1 VASGPS
7 PRSRSNPDL
16 SHGRFVRILR
26 HGNPNPP
33 SYRGRL
39 FVACALSMAIQLIT
53 PRLVGAQRV
62 VRSPEQV
69 VSVSKGASALLVNT
83 TNIQRFSIGDPTVAE
98 AVVVSPTEI
107 LINGKQLGT
116 TSLFLWDNTGAIKLY
131 SVEVTADAPGLQRY
145 LSSVLQGER
154 IDVVA
159 SGNVVT
165 LSGQVRDASVA
176 TRAVEIAKGS
186 GATIVDNLTTPEA
199 VQVLLKVRFAEVN
212 KSVIKEFR
220 SQLAT
225 LNPQDLNSKTGDWI
239 GSANTDPQSGAFADG
254 VVDLG
259 LFNANASIEVLI
271 RALTSKGLLR
281 SLAEPNLIA
290 LPGKQATFLAGGEF
304 PYPSVQGGGGNNAVS
319 IVFKEFGIRLNF
331 TPTITRNGSIR
342 LKVAP
347 EVSSLDFSTPLIFGG
362 FTIPSLLSRRAETEV
377 EMKSGQY
384 LAIAGLVDNRMTD
397 NSTKIPFL
405 GDIPILGQFFRSK
418 DARQNR
424 TELLVLVSPKLVLP
438 SDTPALLP
446 TGEPATWK
454 WSGQMKIKS
463 PSDTSWGKAYQE
475 H

>member
-1 VASGPS
+1 
-7 PRSRSNPDL
+7 
-16 SHGRFVRILR
+16 
-26 HGNPNPP
+26 
-33 SYRGRL
+33 
-39 FVACALSMAIQLIT
+39 MAIQLLGA
-53 PRLVGAQRV
+53 RVLVAQRV
-62 VRSPEQV
+62 VRAPEQV

-107 LINGKQLGT
+107 LINGKTLGT

-176 TRAVEIAKGS
+176 SRAVEIAKGS

-225 LNPQDLNSKTGDWI
+225 LNPQDLNHHGDWI
-239 GSANTDPQSGAFADG
+239 GSANTNPQNGSFSDG

-290 LPGKQATFLAGGEF
+290 LPGKEATFLAGGEF

-319 IVFKEFGIRLNF
+319 IVFKEFGIRLKF

-347 EVSSLDFSTPLIFGG
+347 EVSALDFSNPLVFGG
-362 FTIPSLLSRRAETEV
+362 FTIPSLISRKTETEV
-377 EMKSGQY
+377 EMRNGQY
-384 LAIAGLVDNRMTD
+384 LAIAGLVDNRLTN

-424 TELLVLVSPKLVLP
+424 SELLVLVSPKLVLP

-446 TGEPATWK
+446 TGEPADWK
-454 WSGQMKIKS
+454 WSGQMKYIS

-475 H
+475 KQEH

>member
-1 VASGPS
+1 VRIFRHGWIISRSHAWRWLFAGALVAS
-7 PRSRSNPDL
+7 
-16 SHGRFVRILR
+16 
-26 HGNPNPP
+26 
-33 SYRGRL
+33 
-39 FVACALSMAIQLIT
+39 AQ
-53 PRLVGAQRV
+53 VGGSQPAEAQRV
-62 VRSPEQV
+62 VRAPEQV

-83 TNIQRFSIGDPTVAE
+83 TAIQRFSIGDPAVAE

-107 LINGKQLGT
+107 LINGKTLGT

-145 LSSVLQGER
+145 LSSVLAGER
-154 IDVVA
+154 IEVIA

-176 TRAVEIAKGS
+176 NRAVEIAKGS

-212 KSVIKEFR
+212 KSAIKEFR

-225 LNPQDLNSKTGDWI
+225 LNPHRLDAERDYNPGWI
-239 GSANTDPQSGAFADG
+239 GSANTNPQTGGFADG

-259 LFNANASIEVLI
+259 LFNANASIELLI
-271 RALTSKGLLR
+271 RALTSRGLLR

-290 LPGKQATFLAGGEF
+290 LPGREASFLAGGEF
-304 PYPSVQGGGGNNAVS
+304 PYPAVQGGGGNNAVS
-319 IVFKEFGIRLNF
+319 IVFKEFGIRLRF
-331 TPTITRNGSIR
+331 TPTITRGGSIR

-347 EVSSLDFSTPLIFGG
+347 EVSALDFSNPLVFGG

-377 EMKSGQY
+377 EMKNGQY
-384 LAIAGLVDNRMTD
+384 LAIAGLVDNTMTD
-397 NSTKIPFL
+397 NVTKIPIL

-418 DARQNR
+418 DARQRR

-438 SDTPALLP
+438 SETPALLP
-446 TGEPATWK
+446 TGEPASWK
-454 WSGQMKIKS
+454 WTGQMKMKN
-463 PSDTSWGKAYQE
+463 PADTAWRSYQE

>member
-1 VASGPS
+1 
-7 PRSRSNPDL
+7 
-16 SHGRFVRILR
+16 
-26 HGNPNPP
+26 
-33 SYRGRL
+33 
-39 FVACALSMAIQLIT
+39 MAIQLLR
-53 PRLVGAQRV
+53 PQFLPAQRV
-62 VRSPEQV
+62 VRTPEQV

-107 LINGKQLGT
+107 LINGKTLGT

-145 LSSVLQGER
+145 LSSVLPGER

-165 LSGQVRDASVA
+165 LSGQVHDASVA
-176 TRAVEIAKGS
+176 SRAVEIAKGS

-199 VQVLLKVRFAEVN
+199 IQVLLKVRFAEVN

-220 SQLAT
+220 SQLAI
-225 LNPQDLNSKTGDWI
+225 LNPQDLNTNGDWI
-239 GSANTDPQSGAFADG
+239 GTANTLPQTGAFSDG

-259 LFNANASIEVLI
+259 LFNANASIELLI
-271 RALTSKGLLR
+271 RALTSKGLLK

-290 LPGKQATFLAGGEF
+290 LPGKEATFLAGGEF

-319 IVFKEFGIRLNF
+319 IVFKEFGIRLKF

-347 EVSSLDFSTPLIFGG
+347 EVSALDFSNPLVFGG
-362 FTIPSLLSRRAETEV
+362 FTIPSLISRKTETEV
-377 EMKSGQY
+377 EMRNGQY
-384 LAIAGLVDNRMTD
+384 LAIAGLVDNRMT
-397 NSTKIPFL
+397 NNTTKIPFL

-424 TELLVLVSPKLVLP
+424 SELLVLVSPKLVLP

-446 TGEPATWK
+446 TGEPADWK
-454 WSGQMKIKS
+454 WSGQMKLRS

-475 H
+475 RQEH

>member
-1 VASGPS
+1 M
-7 PRSRSNPDL
+7 
-16 SHGRFVRILR
+16 RIFR
-26 HGNPNPP
+26 HGWMIPV
-33 SYRGRL
+33 SYAWRL
-39 FVACALSMAIQLIT
+39 GFACALILSGLGGSAASAH
-53 PRLVGAQRV
+53 AQRV
-62 VRSPEQV
+62 VRAAEQV

-83 TNIQRFSIGDPTVAE
+83 TAIQRFSIGDPTVAE

-107 LINGKQLGT
+107 LINGKTLGT

-145 LSSVLQGER
+145 LTSVLAGEK
-154 IDVVA
+154 IDVIA

-165 LSGQVRDASVA
+165 LSGTVRDASVA
-176 TRAVEIAKGS
+176 NRAVEIAKGS

-212 KSVIKEFR
+212 KSAIKEFR

-225 LNPQDLNSKTGDWI
+225 LNPHYLDNHGDWI
-239 GSANTDPQSGAFADG
+239 GSANTDPQSGGFSDG

-259 LFNANASIEVLI
+259 LFNPNASIELLI
-271 RALTSKGLLR
+271 RALTSKGLLK

-290 LPGKQATFLAGGEF
+290 LPGREASFLAGGEF
-304 PYPSVQGGGGNNAVS
+304 PYPAVQGGGGNNAVS
-319 IVFKEFGIRLNF
+319 IVFKEFGIRLKF
-331 TPTITRNGSIR
+331 TPTITRGGSIR
-342 LKVAP
+342 LKVMP
-347 EVSSLDFSTPLIFGG
+347 EVSSLDFSNPLVFGG
-362 FTIPSLLSRRAETEV
+362 FTIPSLLTRRAETEV
-377 EMKSGQY
+377 EMKNGQY
-384 LAIAGLVDNRMTD
+384 LAIAGLVDNTMTD
-397 NSTKIPFL
+397 NMTKVPIL

-418 DARQNR
+418 DARQRR

-446 TGEPATWK
+446 TGEPASWK

-463 PSDTSWGKAYQE
+463 PADTAWRSYQE